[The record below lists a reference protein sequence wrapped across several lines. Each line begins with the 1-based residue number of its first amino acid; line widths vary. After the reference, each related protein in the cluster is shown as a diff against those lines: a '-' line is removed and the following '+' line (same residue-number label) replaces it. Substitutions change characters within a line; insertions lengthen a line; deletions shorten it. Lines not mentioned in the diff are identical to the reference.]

1 MTASKSSLLFG
12 AIADDLTGGTE
23 LASMLVARGIATGCT
38 VGLEAPIPSGNF
50 AHVILLKTRV
60 IAAGDAVRQVLEA
73 ADRLVEAGARQI
85 FFKYCATFDSTPA
98 GNIGPCA
105 EALLDRLGGD
115 VTLFTPALC
124 ETGRTVYQGHMFGGS
139 QLLSESPKRFDP
151 LTPMTDSNLVRVLQA
166 QSRGKAGLVPWLTID
181 AGAEAI
187 RGAIQE
193 KSARGETLL
202 VTDTLRERDLAAIA
216 EAAFDLPLMTGN
228 SSVVAHLPP
237 AWLRHGLLKASDLVA
252 ASLPAVDGPAAVLA
266 GSVADRTIEQLERF
280 AQNNPLL
287 TIDLAGAFAGTD
299 VVVQARAFVE
309 QHLPHAM
316 IAIATTAPQATVE
329 ALQQAHGREAVAAKA
344 EEILAEIAQIL
355 VRDLG
360 VRRLVVAGGETAG
373 SVVKALGITQIA
385 MGAYEGPGL
394 SRAIAHLPGLPN
406 DPLALMLKSGKLG
419 GPDIFADVLQDMTR
433 ATSIAPLI
441 DTWPRQGQPLSQ
453 EQGKHRNGYRDRTRQ
468 PGRRN

>member
-1 MTASKSSLLFG
+1 MTASKPSLLFG

-38 VGLEAPIPSGNF
+38 VGLEAPVASGNL

-60 IAAGDAVRQVLEA
+60 IAAGDAVRQVLAA

-105 EALLDRLGGD
+105 EALLERLGGG
-115 VTLFTPALC
+115 VTLLTPALC
-124 ETGRTVYQGHMFGGS
+124 ETGRTVYQGHMFGGA
-139 QLLSESPKRFDP
+139 QLLAESPKRFDP

-166 QSRGKAGLVPWLTID
+166 QSKGKAGLVPYLTVD

-187 RGAIQE
+187 RAAVRE

-202 VTDTLRERDLAAIA
+202 VTDTLRERDLAVIA

-237 AWLRHGLLKASDLVA
+237 AWLAHGLVTSTDLLA

-266 GSVADRTIEQLERF
+266 GSVADRTIEQLDRF
-280 AQNNPLL
+280 AHKNPLL
-287 TIDLAGAFAGTD
+287 TIDLAGAFAGKD
-299 VVVQARAFVE
+299 VIAEAHAFAE
-309 QHLPHAM
+309 RHLPDAM

-329 ALQQAHGREAVAAKA
+329 ALQQAHGRDAVAARA
-344 EEILAEIAQIL
+344 EEILARIAQIL

-373 SVVKALGITQIA
+373 SVVKALGITRIA

-394 SRAIAHLPGLPN
+394 SRAIAHLPGLPS

-433 ATSIAPLI
+433 ATTIAPAI
-441 DTWPRQGQPLSQ
+441 DTWPPTKSIMGPTT
-453 EQGKHRNGYRDRTRQ
+453 GKAS
-468 PGRRN
+468 

>member
-1 MTASKSSLLFG
+1 MTGSTPSLLFG

-38 VGLEAPIPSGNF
+38 VELEAPIPSGNL

-105 EALLDRLGGD
+105 EALLDRLGGG

-124 ETGRTVYQGHMFGGS
+124 ETGRTVYQGHMFGGA
-139 QLLSESPKRFDP
+139 QLLAESPKRFDP

-166 QSRGKAGLVPWLTID
+166 QSKGKAGLVPYLTVD
-181 AGAEAI
+181 AGPEAI
-187 RGAIQE
+187 RAAVRE

-228 SSVVAHLPP
+228 SSVAAHLPP
-237 AWLRHGLLKASDLVA
+237 AWLAHGLVTRSDLVA

-280 AQNNPLL
+280 ARKNPLL
-287 TIDLAGAFAGTD
+287 TIDLAGAFAGKD
-299 VVVQARAFVE
+299 VVAEARAFA
-309 QHLPHAM
+309 QRHLPGAM

-329 ALQQAHGREAVAAKA
+329 ALQQAHGRDAVAAKA
-344 EEILAEIAQIL
+344 EEILARIAQIL
-355 VRDLG
+355 VRDFG

-373 SVVKALGITQIA
+373 SVVKALGVTGIA
-385 MGAYEGPGL
+385 MGAYQGPGL
-394 SRAIAHLPGLPN
+394 ARAIAHLPGLPN

-419 GPDIFADVLQDMTR
+419 SPDIFADVLQDMTR
-433 ATSIAPLI
+433 ATTIAPAI
-441 DTWPRQGQPLSQ
+441 DTWPPTKSTTGPTP
-453 EQGKHRNGYRDRTRQ
+453 GKAS
-468 PGRRN
+468 

>member
-1 MTASKSSLLFG
+1 MTVSTPSLLFG

-38 VGLEAPIPSGNF
+38 VSLEAPIPSGNL

-60 IAAGDAVRQVLEA
+60 IAAVDAVRQVIKA

-105 EALLDRLGGD
+105 EALLERLGGG

-124 ETGRTVYQGHMFGGS
+124 ETGRTVYQGHMFGGA
-139 QLLSESPKRFDP
+139 QLLAESPKRFDP

-166 QSRGKAGLVPWLTID
+166 QSKGRAGLVPWLTID
-181 AGAEAI
+181 AGPEAI
-187 RGAIQE
+187 RAAMQE
-193 KSARGETLL
+193 KSAGGETLL

-216 EAAFDLPLMTGN
+216 QAAFDLPLMTGN
-228 SSVVAHLPP
+228 SSVVAHLPA
-237 AWLRHGLLKASDLVA
+237 AWMACGLLNRDDLA
-252 ASLPAVDGPAAVLA
+252 PASLPAVSGPAAVLA
-266 GSVADRTIEQLERF
+266 GSVADRTIEQLDRF
-280 AQNNPLL
+280 SHDNPLL
-287 TIDLAGAFAGTD
+287 SIDLASVFAGAD
-299 VVVQARAFVE
+299 VMAQARAFAE

-329 ALQQAHGREAVAAKA
+329 ALQQTHGRDAVAARA
-344 EEILAEIAQIL
+344 EEILAGIAQIL

-373 SVVKALGITQIA
+373 SVVKALGITGIA

-394 SRAIAHLPGLPN
+394 SRAIAHLPELPEE
-406 DPLALMLKSGKLG
+406 PLALMLKSGKLG
-419 GPDIFADVLQDMTR
+419 GPDIFVDVLQDMTR
-433 ATSIAPLI
+433 ATTIAPAI
-441 DTWPRQGQPLSQ
+441 DTWPPAKPTIEPRT
-453 EQGKHRNGYRDRTRQ
+453 GKAS
-468 PGRRN
+468 